1 MKDFNLA
8 KYLREN
14 YQGSFSMFQPY
25 TDLNPL
31 KEESEEQLDTTVPY
45 EGPDPHLDGMG
56 SDFEQE
62 APVEEAF
69 GTEQEKF
76 DRMMGLIDRTLEAQ
90 LPKIKRAVDKARDM
104 MISDKSI
111 FNMLATNSLTQQSVQ
126 DLVDDGFDKQ
136 DIVDFFATDF
146 SLEN

>member
-1 MKDFNLA
+1 MKDFNIA

-45 EGPDPHLDGMG
+45 EGPDPHLDGLG
-56 SDFEQE
+56 SDYEQE

-69 GTEQEKF
+69 GAEQEKH
-76 DRMMGLIDRTLEAQ
+76 DRMMGLAHKYFEKISPIVKDTIDNL
-90 LPKIKRAVDKARDM
+90 RA
-104 MISDKSI
+104 
-111 FNMLATNSLTQQSVQ
+111 
-126 DLVDDGFDKQ
+126 DGFNDQ
-136 DIVDFFATDF
+136 DIIDFLATDF
-146 SLEN
+146 SLENE